1 MDALVAAEQAGTKR
15 EADEDVVALEH
26 EAVLSAMLPAAEE
39 EARPI
44 RPRQIGVD
52 DVAPKASAESSDADD
67 DAGIVKKTRKT
78 EAHWIS
84 HFLKRVPF
92 DMNQRPV
99 V

>member
-1 MDALVAAEQAGTKR
+1 MSRDEGQPRTRSLFTRFDQGVTNYAGKPRSGRGSKMDALVAAEQAGTKR

-52 DVAPKASAESSDADD
+52 VVAPKASA
-67 DAGIVKKTRKT
+67 VFRC
-78 EAHWIS
+78 
-84 HFLKRVPF
+84 
-92 DMNQRPV
+92 
-99 V
+99 